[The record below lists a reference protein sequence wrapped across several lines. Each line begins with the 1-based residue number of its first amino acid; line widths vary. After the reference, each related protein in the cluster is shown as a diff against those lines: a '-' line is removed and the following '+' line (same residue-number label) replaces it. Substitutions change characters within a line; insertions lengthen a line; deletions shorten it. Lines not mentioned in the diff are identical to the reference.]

1 MNWAG
6 FFAALDKLGTAG
18 TASVVVFLCGLFVV
32 ALQRGWI
39 VLGRDHRDDL
49 ARRDKEN
56 DLLRSAYDK
65 VLDSNG
71 VLTRTVLEQNV
82 TKDTTNK
89 LLVALRE
96 AAEADR

>member
-1 MNWAG
+1 VSWSLLRELSG
-6 FFAALDKLGTAG
+6 LGAPSLATFISAM
-18 TASVVVFLCGLFVV
+18 FVV
-32 ALQRGWI
+32 ALQRGWLI
-39 VLGRDHRDDL
+39 LGKYHREVVAD
-49 ARRDKEN
+49 REKEN
-56 DLLRSAYDK
+56 DLLRAAYDK

>member
-1 MNWAG
+1 MNWSFLQQLSG
-6 FFAALDKLGTAG
+6 LTAPSL
-18 TASVVVFLCGLFVV
+18 AVFVSALFVV

-56 DLLRSAYDK
+56 DLLRAAYDK